1 MYGAQKNF
9 KFASVVFPLLHEG
22 EGQEVF
28 SCLSLPPKVLL
39 RLSAFT
45 DIVKTSFFFMPGLN
59 CESVSIAGMSI
70 SVVQV

>member
-45 DIVKTSFFFMPGLN
+45 DIVKVSFFHAWSEL
-59 CESVSIAGMSI
+59 
-70 SVVQV
+70 